1 MFIIFLGPPGAG
13 KGTQAKVISQK
24 LQIPHISTGELFR
37 KEMSVGTDLGKR
49 VTDIMNSGKLVDDET
64 TLEIFKNRLSLPDC
78 ANGAI
83 LDGIPRT
90 LNQAHLLDKLFT
102 DLDIH
107 LDYVVSIVLLETEI
121 VNRLTGRR
129 TCKQCGKSYHIV
141 YDPPQTHGICD
152 LDGAPLFQRE
162 DQKIGTVQERIKVY
176 QTQTEPLIK
185 YYKDLGLLIEVNGQQ
200 EIEQVTAEISEKLG
214 L

>member
-1 MFIIFLGPPGAG
+1 MLGPPGAG
-13 KGTQAKVISQK
+13 KGTQAKLISEK
-24 LQIPHISTGELFR
+24 LGVPHISTGEIFR
-37 KEMSVGTDLGKR
+37 KEMSAGTDLGKK

-64 TLEIFKNRLSLPDC
+64 TLEIFKKRLSQPDC
-78 ANGAI
+78 ADGAI

-102 DLDIH
+102 DLKIN

-129 TCKQCGKSYHIV
+129 TCKQCGRSYHIV
-141 YDPPQTHGICD
+141 YDPPITHNICD

-162 DQKIGTVQERIKVY
+162 DQKMEAVQERIKVY
-176 QTQTEPLIK
+176 KTQTEPLIK
-185 YYKDLGLLIEVNGQQ
+185 YYKDLDLLIEIDGQQ
-200 EIEQVTAEISEKLG
+200 EIEQVTAEIFEKLD